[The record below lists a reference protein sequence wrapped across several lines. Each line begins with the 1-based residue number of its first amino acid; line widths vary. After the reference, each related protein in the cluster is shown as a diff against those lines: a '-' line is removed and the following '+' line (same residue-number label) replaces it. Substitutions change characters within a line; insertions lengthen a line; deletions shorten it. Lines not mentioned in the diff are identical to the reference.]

1 MERKDFVPVELYDYP
16 LPRELIAKYPIEPRD
31 HSRLMVLNRQT
42 GEIKHDYFYNLDKYL
57 REGDLL
63 VLNDTKVIPARL
75 LGRKKTGGQ
84 VEVLLNRKLP
94 EENRWHALI
103 GGKKIKPGLEIFIGD
118 SLKAVVIRQVEGPLF
133 EIELTAED
141 GNVMDKIYQLGKI
154 PIPPY
159 LEREEEPIDRRRY
172 QTIFARKEGSVAAPT
187 ASLHFTDRVFKKLRQ
202 KGVSVAF
209 VTLHVG
215 LGTFKPIKVKN
226 VLEHRVD
233 PEYVEVPPEVVE
245 KIKETKGRGGRVVA
259 VGTTVVRALET
270 AGYRPFKGFTDLY
283 IKPGYRFKVVDA
295 MITNFH
301 LPKSSLL
308 VLVAT
313 FAGRDLIMKAYRI
326 AVEKGYRFYSY
337 GDAMLIV

>member
-1 MERKDFVPVELYDYP
+1 MEKKDFVPVELYDYP

-42 GEIKHDYFYNLDKYL
+42 GEIKHDCFYNLDRYL

-75 LGRKKTGGQ
+75 LGRKKTGGR

-103 GGKKIKPGLEIFIGD
+103 GGKKIKPGLEIFIGN